1 MTHCNKK
8 QDVCI
13 LDLLL
18 IAYVLVFVLALELHM
33 LMLVS
38 PPVSFLFSGVLF
50 FKDMCWFFVQAT
62 SFNER
67 NASLVAFQVL

>member
-8 QDVCI
+8 PGCI
-13 LDLLL
+13 YTGFTIDCTCTL
-18 IAYVLVFVLALELHM
+18 LVFVLALELHM

-38 PPVSFLFSGVLF
+38 PPVSFLFSDVLIF
-50 FKDMCWFFVQAT
+50 VFFVQAT
-62 SFNER
+62 SFNEH

>member
-1 MTHCNKK
+1 MYTGFPI
-8 QDVCI
+8 DCI
-13 LDLLL
+13 C
-18 IAYVLVFVLALELHM
+18 IFVFVLALELHM

-38 PPVSFLFSGVLF
+38 APGSFLFFLCINICVV
-50 FKDMCWFFVQAT
+50 FFVQAT

>member
-1 MTHCNKK
+1 MY
-8 QDVCI
+8 I

-18 IAYVLVFVLALELHM
+18 IVYVLAFVLALKLHM

-38 PPVSFLFSGVLF
+38 PPVCFPDVLIFLLSFCSG
-50 FKDMCWFFVQAT
+50 D

-67 NASLVAFQVL
+67 NAFLVAFQVL